1 MSDRASEQD
10 AARDERDV
18 RRSFWPK
25 FRKVAAQLPF
35 AEDLVAAYFC
45 AFDRNTPHQVR
56 AVLLGALAYFIMPFD
71 VAPDMLLVLGF
82 ADDAAVLAGA
92 VRLMA
97 AHITPAHREA
107 AQSVLRGEV
116 ADGA

>member
-1 MSDRASEQD
+1 MSERTAEQ

-18 RRSFWPK
+18 RRNFWPK
-25 FRKVAAQLPF
+25 FRKVAAQIPF

-45 AFDRNTPHQVR
+45 ALDRDTPHQVR
-56 AVLLGALAYFIMPFD
+56 AVLFGALAYFIMPFD
-71 VAPDMLLVLGF
+71 VAPDMLLLLGF

-92 VRLMA
+92 LRLVT

-107 AQSVLRGEV
+107 ARMALTDGGE
-116 ADGA
+116 

>member
-1 MSDRASEQD
+1 MFRKETQD
-10 AARDERDV
+10 AKRDERDV
-18 RRSFWPK
+18 RRNFWPK
-25 FRKVAAQLPF
+25 VRKVAAQLPF
-35 AEDLVAAYFC
+35 AEDLLAAYLC
-45 AFDRNTPHQVR
+45 AFDRETPHQVR

-97 AHITPAHREA
+97 SYITPAHRDA
-107 AQSVLRGEV
+107 AQAVLKGEA